1 MSNMRE
7 AAEQALEAL
16 EHENTMVDRGD
27 GHWEFKHDLASAALR
42 AALAEHFCDTHCTW
56 ADHAPGCVRAEPVHD
71 DAVYWYVGTD
81 GKYYSSH
88 EAELFLDANTKALYK
103 KPPQWRLDKC
113 DLIPLVA
120 YRPRKPLTDEEIADM
135 WVGILYDS
143 PPSGVHEDG
152 LVPHRLARAVER
164 AHGIKENP

>member
-1 MSNMRE
+1 MTRDDILRMARE
-7 AAEQALEAL
+7 AELHCHMKLTEHGLVVEDL
-16 EHENTMVDRGD
+16 EH
-27 GHWEFKHDLASAALR
+27 FAALVAA
-42 AALAEHFCDTHCTW
+42 AALAEQ
-56 ADHAPGCVRAEPVHD
+56 AHD

-81 GKYYSSH
+81 GKYYSSS

-120 YRPRKPLTDEEIADM
+120 YRPRNPLTDEKIDEIAIKCLNAPELG
-135 WVGILYDS
+135 WN
-143 PPSGVHEDG
+143 
-152 LVPHRLARAVER
+152 RNLARAIEH